1 MTDLDRARAA
11 LPGHTL
17 ALCRGGEV
25 VTSDLRGVMPMLGF
39 LREGRDLSG
48 FCAADRVVGRA
59 AAMLFAKAGVRAVH
73 AEVMSDG
80 AAALLATHGIDA
92 SCDVRTAAIEN
103 RQKTGLC
110 PMESAVAGIE
120 DINAG
125 IAAIR
130 RRAEELRAGH

>member
-59 AAMLFAKAGVRAVH
+59 AAMLFAKAGVRAVF

-80 AAALLATHGIDA
+80 AVALLAAHGIDA

-120 DINAG
+120 DIDAG
-125 IAAIR
+125 IAAICR
-130 RRAEELRAGH
+130 RVEELRAGH

>member
-80 AAALLATHGIDA
+80 AVALLAAHGIDA
-92 SCDVRTAAIEN
+92 LCDVRTAAIEN

-120 DINAG
+120 DIDAG
-125 IAAIR
+125 IAAIC

>member
-1 MTDLDRARAA
+1 MTDLDRARTA

-17 ALCRGGEV
+17 ALCRDGEV
-25 VTSDLRGVMPMLGF
+25 VTSDRRGVMPMLSF

-59 AAMLFAKAGVRAVH
+59 AAMLFVKAGVHAVF

-80 AAALLATHGIDA
+80 AAALLAAHGIDA

-103 RQKTGLC
+103 RQKTGPC

-120 DINAG
+120 DIDAG

>member
-73 AEVMSDG
+73 AKVMSDG
-80 AAALLATHGIDA
+80 AAALLAAHGIDA
-92 SCDVRTAAIEN
+92 LCDVRTAAIEN
-103 RQKTGLC
+103 RQKAGLC

-120 DINAG
+120 DIDAG

>member
-25 VTSDLRGVMPMLGF
+25 VTSDRRGVMPMLGF

-48 FCAADRVVGRA
+48 FYAADRVVGRA

-80 AAALLATHGIDA
+80 AVALLAAHGIDA

-110 PMESAVAGIE
+110 PMENAVAGIE
-120 DINAG
+120 DIDAG
-125 IAAIR
+125 IAAIC

>member
-39 LREGRDLSG
+39 LREGRDLFG

-80 AAALLATHGIDA
+80 AAALLAAHGIDA

-120 DINAG
+120 DIDAG
-125 IAAIR
+125 IAAIC
-130 RRAEELRAGH
+130 RRAEEMRAGL

>member
-17 ALCRGGEV
+17 ALCRDGEV
-25 VTSDLRGVMPMLGF
+25 VTSDRRGVMPMLSF

-59 AAMLFAKAGVRAVH
+59 AAMLFVKAGVHAVF

-80 AAALLATHGIDA
+80 AAALLAAHGIDA

-103 RQKTGLC
+103 RQKTGPC

-120 DINAG
+120 DIDAG

>member
-25 VTSDLRGVMPMLGF
+25 VTSDRRGVMPMLGF

-59 AAMLFAKAGVRAVH
+59 AAMLFAKAGVRAVF

-80 AAALLATHGIDA
+80 AAALLAAHGIDA

-120 DINAG
+120 DIDAG

>member
-59 AAMLFAKAGVRAVH
+59 AAMLFAKAGVHAVH

-80 AAALLATHGIDA
+80 AAALLAAHGIDA

-120 DINAG
+120 DIDAG

>member
-80 AAALLATHGIDA
+80 AAALLAAHGIDA

-120 DINAG
+120 DIDAG

-130 RRAEELRAGH
+130 RRAEEMRAGH

>member
-1 MTDLDRARAA
+1 MNFEKLFSLQGRRA
-11 LPGHTL
+11 LVTGSS
-17 ALCRGGEV
+17 RGI
-25 VTSDLRGVMPMLGF
+25 
-39 LREGRDLSG
+39 
-48 FCAADRVVGRA
+48 GRA
-59 AAMLFAKAGVRAVH
+59 AAMLFAKAGVRAVF

-80 AAALLATHGIDA
+80 AVALLAAHGIDA

-120 DINAG
+120 DIDAG
-125 IAAIR
+125 IAAIC

>member
-59 AAMLFAKAGVRAVH
+59 AAMLFAKAGVRAVF

-80 AAALLATHGIDA
+80 AAALLAAHGIDA

-120 DINAG
+120 DIDAG

>member
-59 AAMLFAKAGVRAVH
+59 AAMLFAKAGVRTVF

-80 AAALLATHGIDA
+80 AVALLAAHGIDA

-120 DINAG
+120 DIDAG

>member
-59 AAMLFAKAGVRAVH
+59 AAMLFAKAGVRAVY

-80 AAALLATHGIDA
+80 AVALLAAHGIDA
-92 SCDVRTAAIEN
+92 LCDVRTAAIEN

-120 DINAG
+120 DIDAG
-125 IAAIR
+125 IAAIC

>member
-59 AAMLFAKAGVRAVH
+59 AAMLFAKAGVRAVF

-80 AAALLATHGIDA
+80 AVALLAAHGIDA

-120 DINAG
+120 DIDAG
-125 IAAIR
+125 IAAIC

>member
-80 AAALLATHGIDA
+80 AAALLAAHGIDA

-120 DINAG
+120 DIDAG

>member
-25 VTSDLRGVMPMLGF
+25 VTSDRRGVMPMLGF

-80 AAALLATHGIDA
+80 AVALLAAHGIDA

-110 PMESAVAGIE
+110 PMENAVAGIE
-120 DINAG
+120 DIDAG
-125 IAAIR
+125 IAAIC
-130 RRAEELRAGH
+130 RRAEELRAGY

>member
-59 AAMLFAKAGVRAVH
+59 AAMLFAKAGVRTVF

-80 AAALLATHGIDA
+80 AVALLAAHGIDA

-120 DINAG
+120 DIDAG
-125 IAAIR
+125 IAAIC

>member
-59 AAMLFAKAGVRAVH
+59 AAMLFAKAGVRAVF

-80 AAALLATHGIDA
+80 AVALLAAHGIDA

-120 DINAG
+120 DIDAG
-125 IAAIR
+125 IAAIS

>member
-1 MTDLDRARAA
+1 MTDLDRARTA

-80 AAALLATHGIDA
+80 AVALLAAHGIDA

-120 DINAG
+120 DIDAG
-125 IAAIR
+125 IAAIC

>member
-1 MTDLDRARAA
+1 MTDLDRARTA

-80 AAALLATHGIDA
+80 AVALLAAHGIDA
-92 SCDVRTAAIEN
+92 LCDVRTAAIEN

-120 DINAG
+120 DIDAG
-125 IAAIR
+125 IAAIC
-130 RRAEELRAGH
+130 RRAEELRAEH

>member
-1 MTDLDRARAA
+1 MTDLDRTRAA

-25 VTSDLRGVMPMLGF
+25 VTSDRRGVMPMLGF

-59 AAMLFAKAGVRAVH
+59 AAMLFAKAGVRAVF

-80 AAALLATHGIDA
+80 AAALLAAHGIDA
-92 SCDVRTAAIEN
+92 LCDVRTAAIEN

-120 DINAG
+120 DIDAG
-125 IAAIR
+125 IAAIC

>member
-17 ALCRGGEV
+17 ALCRGGEA
-25 VTSDLRGVMPMLGF
+25 VTSDRRGVMPMLGF

-59 AAMLFAKAGVRAVH
+59 AAMLFVKAGVHAVF

-80 AAALLATHGIDA
+80 AAALLAAHGIDA

-103 RQKTGLC
+103 RQKTGPC

-120 DINAG
+120 DIDAG

>member
-59 AAMLFAKAGVRAVH
+59 AAMLFAKAGVRTVF

-80 AAALLATHGIDA
+80 AVALLAAHGIDA

-120 DINAG
+120 DIDAG
-125 IAAIR
+125 IAAIC
-130 RRAEELRAGH
+130 RRAEELRAGY

>member
-39 LREGRDLSG
+39 LRDGRDLSG

-59 AAMLFAKAGVRAVH
+59 AAMLFAKAGVRAVF

-80 AAALLATHGIDA
+80 AVALLAAHGIDA

-120 DINAG
+120 DIDAG
-125 IAAIR
+125 IAAIC

>member
-80 AAALLATHGIDA
+80 AVALLAAHGIDA

-120 DINAG
+120 DIDAG
-125 IAAIR
+125 IAAIC

>member
-1 MTDLDRARAA
+1 MTNLDRARAA

-25 VTSDLRGVMPMLGF
+25 MTSDLRGVMPMLGF

-59 AAMLFAKAGVRAVH
+59 AAMLFAKAGVRAVF

-80 AAALLATHGIDA
+80 AVALLAAHGIDA

-120 DINAG
+120 DIDAG
-125 IAAIR
+125 IAAICR
-130 RRAEELRAGH
+130 CAEELRAGH

>member
-1 MTDLDRARAA
+1 MTDLDRARTA

-59 AAMLFAKAGVRAVH
+59 AAMLFAKAGVRTVF

-80 AAALLATHGIDA
+80 AVALLAAHGIDA

-120 DINAG
+120 DIDAG

>member
-59 AAMLFAKAGVRAVH
+59 AAMLFAKAGVRAVF

-80 AAALLATHGIDA
+80 AVALLAAHGIDA
-92 SCDVRTAAIEN
+92 SCDVRTATIEN

-120 DINAG
+120 DIDAG
-125 IAAIR
+125 IAAIC
-130 RRAEELRAGH
+130 RRAEELRAGY

>member
-25 VTSDLRGVMPMLGF
+25 VTSDRRGVMPMLGF

-80 AAALLATHGIDA
+80 AVALLAAHGIDA

-120 DINAG
+120 DIDAG
-125 IAAIR
+125 IAAIC

>member
-80 AAALLATHGIDA
+80 AAALLAAHGIDA
-92 SCDVRTAAIEN
+92 SCDVRTAAIKN

-120 DINAG
+120 DIDAG

>member
-25 VTSDLRGVMPMLGF
+25 VTSDRRGVMPMLGF

-59 AAMLFAKAGVRAVH
+59 AAMLFAKAGVRAVF

-80 AAALLATHGIDA
+80 AAALLAAHGIDA

-120 DINAG
+120 DIDAG
-125 IAAIR
+125 IAAIC
-130 RRAEELRAGH
+130 RRAEEMRAGH

>member
-80 AAALLATHGIDA
+80 AAALLAAHGIDA

-120 DINAG
+120 DIDAG
-125 IAAIR
+125 IAAIC

>member
-80 AAALLATHGIDA
+80 AAALLAAHGIGA
-92 SCDVRTAAIEN
+92 SCDVRTVAIEN

-120 DINAG
+120 DIDAG
-125 IAAIR
+125 IAAIC

>member
-59 AAMLFAKAGVRAVH
+59 AAMLFAKAGVRAVF

-80 AAALLATHGIDA
+80 AVALLAAHGIDA

-103 RQKTGLC
+103 RQKTGPC

-120 DINAG
+120 DIDAG

>member
-25 VTSDLRGVMPMLGF
+25 VTSDLRGVMPMLSF

-59 AAMLFAKAGVRAVH
+59 AAMLFVKACVRAVF

-80 AAALLATHGIDA
+80 AAALLAAHGIDA

-120 DINAG
+120 DIDAG

-130 RRAEELRAGH
+130 RRAEVLRAGH

>member
-25 VTSDLRGVMPMLGF
+25 VTSDRRGVMPMLGF

-59 AAMLFAKAGVRAVH
+59 AAMLFAKAGVRAVF

-80 AAALLATHGIDA
+80 AVALLAAHGIDA

-120 DINAG
+120 DIDAG
-125 IAAIR
+125 IAAIC

>member
-39 LREGRDLSG
+39 LREGRDFSG

-80 AAALLATHGIDA
+80 AVALLAAHGIDA
-92 SCDVRTAAIEN
+92 LCDVRTAAIEN
-103 RQKTGLC
+103 RQKTGPC

-120 DINAG
+120 DIDAG
-125 IAAIR
+125 IAAIC
-130 RRAEELRAGH
+130 RRAEELHAGH

>member
-39 LREGRDLSG
+39 LREGRDLFG

-80 AAALLATHGIDA
+80 AAALLAAHGIDA

-120 DINAG
+120 DIDAG
-125 IAAIR
+125 IAAIC
-130 RRAEELRAGH
+130 RRAEDMRAGH